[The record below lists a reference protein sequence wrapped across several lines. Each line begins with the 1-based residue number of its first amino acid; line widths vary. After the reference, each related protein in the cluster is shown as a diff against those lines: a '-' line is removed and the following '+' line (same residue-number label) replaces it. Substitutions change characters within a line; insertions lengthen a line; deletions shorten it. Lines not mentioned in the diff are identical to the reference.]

1 MNDRPIEE
9 LIKLTTWQDLTD
21 TEFVTLTTYLKEQ
34 AYAEGFAAGKV
45 ATNTNI
51 DANLIGMSENLA
63 TYSKQLLDTLC
74 AQPVFLEVVDN
85 G

>member
-1 MNDRPIEE
+1 MSDRPVEE
-9 LIKLTTWQDLTD
+9 LIKLTTWQDITD
-21 TEFVTLTTYLKEQ
+21 TEFVKLTTYMKEQ

-51 DANLIGMSENLA
+51 DANLIGLSENLA

>member
-34 AYAEGFAAGKV
+34 AYTEGFAAGKA

-51 DANLIGMSENLA
+51 DANLIGMSENLV
-63 TYSKQLLDTLC
+63 TYSKHLLDTLC
-74 AQPVFLEVVDN
+74 AQPVFLEVVD